1 MSPITVIIVDD
12 ERSARNEIQRALLP
26 YPDFEAIGEAKNADE
41 AQAAIEA
48 KKPDLIFLDIKMP
61 EKTGFDL
68 LSSLTFI
75 PEVVFTTA
83 FDQYAIQAFD
93 KNALDYLLKP
103 IREERFEQALEKIR
117 QRFLVKDTMDKQD
130 HFDKK
135 IFIKDGEKCHFVHW
149 HEVYLIE
156 SLGNYAR
163 FYFNDKKALFK
174 SSLDQLEEKLDEK
187 RFFRINRA
195 QIVNAEYISS
205 VQALAGGKLILSLV
219 QGPQLEVS
227 NRQSVKFKTWYK
239 V

>member
-1 MSPITVIIVDD
+1 MTPITVIIVDD

-26 YPDFEAIGEAKNADE
+26 YHDFEAIGEAKNADE
-41 AQAAIEA
+41 AEAAIEA
-48 KKPDLIFLDIKMP
+48 QKPDLIFLDIKMP

-93 KNALDYLLKP
+93 NNALDYLLKP

-117 QRFLVKDTMDKQD
+117 QRFSDRETRNKQD

-135 IFIKDGEKCHFVHW
+135 IFIKDGDKCHFVHW
-149 HEVYLIE
+149 REVYLIE

-163 FYFNDKKALFK
+163 FYFNDKKAMFK

-205 VQALAGGKLILSLV
+205 VQALAGGKLILTLA
-219 QGPQLEVS
+219 QGPKLEVS

-239 V
+239 I

>member
-1 MSPITVIIVDD
+1 MTPITVMIVDD
-12 ERSARNEIQRALLP
+12 ERSARNEIHRTLLL
-26 YPDFEAIGEAKNADE
+26 YPDFQTIGEAKNADE
-41 AQAAIEA
+41 AQAAIEL
-48 KKPDLIFLDIKMP
+48 KKPELIFLDIKMP
-61 EKTGFDL
+61 EKSGFDL
-68 LSSLTFI
+68 LSSLNFI

-103 IREERFEQALEKIR
+103 IRAERFEQAIEKIR
-117 QRFLVKDTMDKQD
+117 QRFLAKETSNQQRF
-130 HFDKK
+130 FDKK
-135 IFIKDGEKCHFVHW
+135 IFIKDGEKCHFIYW

-163 FYFNDKKALFK
+163 FYFNEKKAMLK
-174 SSLDQLEEKLDEK
+174 SSLDQLEEKMDKK

-195 QIVNAEYISS
+195 QIVNAEFISS
-205 VQALAGGKLILSLV
+205 VQALTGGKLMLTLT

>member
-1 MSPITVIIVDD
+1 MTPITVIIVDD

-26 YPDFEAIGEAKNADE
+26 YPDFEVIGEAKNADE
-41 AQAAIEA
+41 AQATIEA

-75 PEVVFTTA
+75 PDVVFTTA

-93 KNALDYLLKP
+93 NNALDYLLKP
-103 IREERFEQALEKIR
+103 IRKERFEQAVEKIR
-117 QRFLVKDTMDKQD
+117 QRFWVKATIDKQG

-135 IFIKDGEKCHFVHW
+135 IFIKDGDKCHFVYW
-149 HEVYLIE
+149 REVYLIE
-156 SLGNYAR
+156 SMGNYAR
-163 FYFNDKKALFK
+163 FYFNDKKPLFK
-174 SSLDQLEEKLDEK
+174 SSLDQLEQKLDEK

-205 VQALAGGKLILSLV
+205 VQALAGGKLILTLV
-219 QGPQLEVS
+219 QGTKLEVS

-239 V
+239 I